1 METAP
6 RPPDVIAIQDDVSGV
21 DAYFAVLRKEQARF
35 LDAIAEARSL
45 LDGSRRL
52 AYATAIHAQ
61 LTRRFLD
68 AQRAILKRRAEVEAE
83 VVVGSAG
90 TDFEIQHPDGTEAA
104 RQLAALLDT
113 WWQAEN
119 QIGRKMLDAARGR
132 TDVCESVADAQPD
145 YTCTAVGV
153 AQLSSE
159 MVAALD
165 AADPADLATLLTTL
179 DDLLEPAQLVEAV
192 EVAEVVHDARPVD
205 DDVIIWLA
213 PVPIGLQ
220 PIGTSWS
227 R

>member
-6 RPPDVIAIQDDVSGV
+6 RPPDVTAREAGGSGV

-45 LDGSRRL
+45 LDGSRRF
-52 AYATAIHAQ
+52 ARATAIHAQ

-83 VVVGSAG
+83 MALGAID
-90 TDFEIQHPDGTEAA
+90 TDFEVHQSDGTEAA

-113 WWQAEN
+113 WWHAEN
-119 QIGRKMLDAARGR
+119 QTGRKMLDAARGR
-132 TDVCESVADAQPD
+132 ADECESVADTKRIHA
-145 YTCTAVGV
+145 CNAVGV
-153 AQLSSE
+153 VRLSSE

-165 AADPADLATLLTTL
+165 AADPADLASLLTTL
-179 DDLLEPAQLVEAV
+179 DDLLEPPQAE
-192 EVAEVVHDARPVD
+192 EVRHEGRPVD